1 MTETLKV
8 YRRSELQAVDD
19 GCLHRYRTIW
29 RDGVDDSS
37 DIALI
42 GIGFHS
48 IKHRYILRL
57 LEQHTPSDVE
67 EARAAFEEG
76 VVAVQT
82 PSRLLPELRNLWDYH
97 AEGFTLALDRFVAA
111 EERSS
116 SGSVTWAPDLVL
128 AHAETS
134 ELEIKDDK
142 SGWAPPLTE
151 DELRGLFQAR
161 VYSYYGMQRWPGFHT
176 YRFTINAIRWG
187 KSTSVVFTQQELD
200 NIERELQAYIAIIEA
215 AERANAWPAV
225 AGPACRFCAL
235 ACPLVD
241 NPVVMPQR
249 FLERTQAEAVG
260 AWVLAAEQR
269 IRQAKKA
276 LKSYCASHGPV
287 NVNGVEWNNRPV
299 EGRSYPIQSVLDLL
313 QKRGVAGG
321 FEQEGLT
328 ISHSSLS
335 KLFKQ
340 FPTLVTELAPYALTK
355 QSYRFSAKRPGGD
368 EDETDG

>member
-1 MTETLKV
+1 MQATPLKV

-19 GCLHRYRTIW
+19 GCLFRFDQIW
-29 RDGVDDSS
+29 RKGVDDSS

-176 YRFTINAIRWG
+176 YRFTINAIPVG
-187 KSTSVVFTQQELD
+187 EVD
-200 NIERELQAYIAIIEA
+200 ERRVHA
-215 AERANAWPAV
+215 AGAR
-225 AGPACRFCAL
+225 
-235 ACPLVD
+235 
-241 NPVVMPQR
+241 QH
-249 FLERTQAEAVG
+249 RT
-260 AWVLAAEQR
+260 
-269 IRQAKKA
+269 
-276 LKSYCASHGPV
+276 
-287 NVNGVEWNNRPV
+287 
-299 EGRSYPIQSVLDLL
+299 
-313 QKRGVAGG
+313 GVAGVHHDHRSG
-321 FEQEGLT
+321 GADEFLAGGGRPRV
-328 ISHSSLS
+328 SL
-335 KLFKQ
+335 LC
-340 FPTLVTELAPYALTK
+340 P
-355 QSYRFSAKRPGGD
+355 
-368 EDETDG
+368 